1 MRVID
6 LLIENR
12 NSMKKNSL
20 LLILIVV
27 HLLAFSQGDKKHIRH
42 GVEIYKEAQSDTSK
56 VDTLTYSKAEVAF
69 RKALE
74 EDLDSY
80 EASFNLA
87 DALFKQEKFEDAGN
101 QFKVLAHKED
111 DKTKLGEI
119 YYNLG
124 NSLLASGKLED
135 GIEAYKNSLRNN
147 PNDTTAK
154 YNLAVAQKM
163 LKEQENQQ
171 CENPDQNQENQDK
184 ENQDKEQQQ
193 EKQDQQKQEEKN
205 QEQKEQKEQEQKQA
219 KEEENKDQQKKDQIS
234 KEDALRLLQAL
245 ENDEKDVQEK
255 LKKEKA
261 KAKKIRIEKDW

>member
-1 MRVID
+1 
-6 LLIENR
+6 
-12 NSMKKNSL
+12 MKKIVL
-20 LLILIVV
+20 LLMLIAFYQFV
-27 HLLAFSQGDKKHIRH
+27 FSQNDKKHIRE
-42 GVEIYKEAQSDTSK
+42 GVSIYNDAQSDTSK
-56 VDTLTYSKAEVAF
+56 LDTLSFSKAEVAF

-80 EASFNLA
+80 EANFNLA
-87 DALFKQEKFEDAGN
+87 DALFKQQKFEDAGN

-163 LKEQENQQ
+163 LKEQENKQ
-171 CENPDQNQENQDK
+171 CENPNQDQQENQENK
-184 ENQDKEQQQ
+184 ENQDQ
-193 EKQDQQKQEEKN
+193 EKQDQQNQDKQKQEEQK
-205 QEQKEQKEQEQKQA
+205 QEQQKQEQEEQKQA
-219 KEEENKDQQKKDQIS
+219 KEDENQKDKKDQIS